1 MFVLLD
7 VFPVVQNLE
16 KKGISV
22 KSSYKLSLAKKKR
35 EAILSGFIKFIACSY
50 SQG

>member
-1 MFVLLD
+1 MFALLN

-22 KSSYKLSLAKKKR
+22 KSSVTSYRLPRKR
-35 EAILSGFIKFIACSY
+35 EA
-50 SQG
+50 